1 VHTDIYTL
9 KMDTCHHP
17 ETSQKKIL
25 MACKY
30 LRNTDGILHPEDH
43 REARITF
50 VVTGQRS
57 CLTVSKRANT
67 MLLSMDRAGSTSGL
81 QQKTHSNRSVADIF
95 ILQAEEVPHDKFP
108 TLTEI
113 ISI

>member
-1 VHTDIYTL
+1 
-9 KMDTCHHP
+9 M
-17 ETSQKKIL
+17 
-25 MACKY
+25 
-30 LRNTDGILHPEDH
+30 
-43 REARITF
+43 
-50 VVTGQRS
+50 
-57 CLTVSKRANT
+57 SKRANT